1 MLGGV
6 AEMGARAKWLID
18 LGDIA
23 RGMAAV
29 CVFCV
34 HGLERGREGGG
45 VWGGRG

>member
-1 MLGGV
+1 MGGV
-6 AEMGARAKWLID
+6 AEMGASVNPVID
-18 LGDIA
+18 LGDMA

-34 HGLERGREGGG
+34 HGLESGSVGWG